1 MTDPSNVVAV
11 TGASGYIGA
20 RLLLELEEENLDKLV
35 AIDTKSLP
43 FPVHNIAAYRQDAE
57 TSISGILSRWR
68 VSTLVHLAFDG
79 RRGSNRRELA
89 EIRQGNVRVLNA
101 VLDSCV
107 QAGVSHVIY
116 VSSHTVYGARPN
128 NPVPLTENSDPSPT
142 QSLPVGYTRTM
153 MEQAMD
159 LFHRRHEDIKITIL
173 RPCAVL
179 GPGANSDQGR
189 IFLHPGFIEVW
200 GYNPPFQFLHED
212 DLARVITIVIRQGLA
227 GVFNVAGE
235 GVAFYREVQEIL
247 QRRMLRLPL
256 FLAGPLAELT
266 WQLGLQ
272 NAATRGEL
280 DLLRFPT
287 LLSTARLE
295 AATGYHPRYTS
306 LESLTAFVNT
316 ALT

>member
-1 MTDPSNVVAV
+1 MTEPSNVVAV

-20 RLLLELEEENLDKLV
+20 RLLQELEEEDLDKLV
-35 AIDTKSLP
+35 AIDTKPLP
-43 FPVHNIAAYRQDAE
+43 FPIHNIAAYRQDVE
-57 TSISGILSRWR
+57 TPIGEILSRWR

-89 EIRQGNVRVLNA
+89 EIRQSNIRVLNA
-101 VLDSCV
+101 VLDSCIH
-107 QAGVSHVIY
+107 AGVSHVVY

-128 NPVPLTENSDPSPT
+128 NPVPLTEHADPSPT
-142 QSLPVGYTRTM
+142 QSLPIGYTRTL

-159 LFHRRHEDIKITIL
+159 FFRRRHEETRVTIL

-179 GPGANSDQGR
+179 GPGADANLGR
-189 IFLHPGFIEVW
+189 VFMHPGFLEVW

-212 DLARVITIVIRQGLA
+212 DLARVITVVIRQGLP

-235 GVAFYREVQEIL
+235 GVAFYHEVEEIL

-272 NAATRGEL
+272 NGATRGEL

-306 LESLTAFVNT
+306 LEALTAFVNT
-316 ALT
+316 VLV